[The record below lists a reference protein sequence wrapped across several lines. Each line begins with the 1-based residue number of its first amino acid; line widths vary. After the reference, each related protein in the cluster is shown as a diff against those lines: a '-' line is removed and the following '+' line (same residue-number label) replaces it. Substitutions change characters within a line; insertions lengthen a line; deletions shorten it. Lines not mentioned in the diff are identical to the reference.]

1 MPESLFEKSG
11 ICATLHI
18 MQSLKKVARPPGR
31 VTQETTSIQSLDRG
45 LLILETVGKS
55 KTPVTLGQLTEV
67 LGIDRSSAFRLA
79 NTLKRRGFLSNPSV
93 GKDYILGPSVWRLSR
108 LYDWSKML
116 ATIAHDHLNSLANV
130 TNETAHLALR
140 EGRKALFIDHVA
152 SNQVISISG
161 QTGELVPLYC
171 TSHGKALLADF
182 GEAELRTLFGGG
194 KLEPYTRQTLVSIS
208 DLAENCRKI
217 RARGYATDDGEFIEG
232 VRCLAAPIRNRQGAV
247 IASIGIS
254 APKSRFPAQ
263 RDAEYANRVTE
274 VAREI
279 GKLVGG
285 EDADESRT

>member
-1 MPESLFEKSG
+1 
-11 ICATLHI
+11 
-18 MQSLKKVARPPGR
+18 MQSAKNRAKAPRK
-31 VTQETTSIQSLDRG
+31 VTQETPSIQSLDRG

-55 KTPVTLGQLTEV
+55 KTPVTLGQLTDV

-108 LYDWSKML
+108 QYDWSKML
-116 ATIAHDHLNSLANV
+116 ATIAHEHLNVLATA

-152 SNQVISISG
+152 TNQVISISG

-182 GEAELRTLFGGG
+182 DEPGLRTLFGGE
-194 KLEPYTRQTLVSIS
+194 KLEPFTRQTIVSMP
-208 DLAENCRKI
+208 DLADNCRKI
-217 RARGYATDDGEFIEG
+217 RTRGYATDDGEFIEG
-232 VRCLAAPIRNRQGAV
+232 VRCIAAPIRNPRGTV

-254 APKSRFPAQ
+254 APKSRFPTQ
-263 RDAEYANRVTE
+263 KDAEYATRVTE
-274 VAREI
+274 CAREI
-279 GKLVGG
+279 GKLVGAV
-285 EDADESRT
+285 DADQSDS